1 MSAGTGGMLKE
12 RTYGAVKRMIL
23 AGTLR
28 PGEKLAER
36 DLSRRLKVSRTPLRE
51 GCARQE
57 FRRDGRCNASGF
69 WYWSAPGT
77 ILTQHPTSWS
87 DRPRTVS
94 GPRVVDTRDRRPDST
109 L

>member
-1 MSAGTGGMLKE
+1 MVCRRVPGVLKE
-12 RTYGAVKRMIL
+12 RTYGAAKRMIL

-36 DLSRRLKVSRTPLRE
+36 DLSRLLKVSRTPLRE

-57 FRRDGRCNASGF
+57 FRHDGRCNAPGF

-77 ILTQHPTSWS
+77 TAPFGQLEPMTGFPPEAEFKLRHYP
-87 DRPRTVS
+87 
-94 GPRVVDTRDRRPDST
+94 GFHA
-109 L
+109 